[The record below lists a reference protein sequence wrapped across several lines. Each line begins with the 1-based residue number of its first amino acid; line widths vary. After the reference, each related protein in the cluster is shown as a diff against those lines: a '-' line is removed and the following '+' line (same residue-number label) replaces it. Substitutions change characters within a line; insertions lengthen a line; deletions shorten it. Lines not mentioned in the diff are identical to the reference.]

1 MTLALYLI
9 TILQYQVGK
18 DSASVVVSSTI
29 EQLLLTAWCNLLKI
43 NAMAVVLGQLF
54 PNRFISTQSL
64 QTALVARLA
73 NKHHLISKL

>member
-1 MTLALYLI
+1 MALYLI

-18 DSASVVVSSTI
+18 HSASVVVSSTI

-43 NAMAVVLGQLF
+43 NVMAVVLRQLF